1 VAGSVAEGLFL
12 EDFTE
17 GSVIDTPGFTM
28 TEASIIEFASRFDP
42 QPFHIDRE
50 AAGRSMFEGLVAS
63 GFHTLCVS
71 FRLFTQTAVLVNNM
85 GGPGLDDVR
94 WHVPVRPGD
103 TIRVRVTVAEAR
115 PSRSKPDRGIIKWRF
130 ETLNQR
136 GEVVMTA
143 LSLSFMK
150 RRET

>member
-1 VAGSVAEGLFL
+1 MTDGLFL
-12 EDFTE
+12 EDFAE
-17 GSVIDTPGFTM
+17 GRVIDTPGFTM
-28 TEASIIEFASRFDP
+28 TEASIVEFASRFDP

-50 AAGRSMFEGLVAS
+50 AAERSMFEGLVAS

-71 FRLFTQTAVLVNNM
+71 FRLFTQTAVLANNM

-130 ETLNQR
+130 ETLNQH
-136 GEVVMTA
+136 GEIVMTA

-150 RRET
+150 RREA